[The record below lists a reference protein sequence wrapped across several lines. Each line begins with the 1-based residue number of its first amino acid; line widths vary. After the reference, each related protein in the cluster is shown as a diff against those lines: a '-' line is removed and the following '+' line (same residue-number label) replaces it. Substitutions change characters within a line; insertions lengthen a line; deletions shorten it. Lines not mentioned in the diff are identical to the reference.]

1 MGGSLLASKFEKILF
16 STEKGHNVYKKFTQ
30 NITLHLQT
38 KLGGAFIE
46 LNASGKILENKD
58 AEGLVLNE
66 MEQNIDKVN
75 LGKYIKSQRTRKGLT
90 QQELADKIG
99 VTDRAISNWENGRRL
114 PDLSLIKVVASEL
127 DISVAEL
134 LNGRKLNKEELEELK
149 ITINNLLEYNT
160 MEEIKKIKKSNS
172 AFTVSFVFIVL
183 AIVGNELNF
192 TSDIFNMEVA
202 SSYLLGSGVG
212 IGLIALLNNYLDL
225 CKQKNNLNKSNNN
238 LVLRLKKRANSNNN
252 KSR

>member
-1 MGGSLLASKFEKILF
+1 MSKVSKNLKRIR
-16 STEKGHNVYKKFTQ
+16 TEKK
-30 NITLHLQT
+30 
-38 KLGGAFIE
+38 
-46 LNASGKILENKD
+46 
-58 AEGLVLNE
+58 
-66 MEQNIDKVN
+66 
-75 LGKYIKSQRTRKGLT
+75 LT
-90 QQELADKIG
+90 QDALAEKLHI
-99 VTDRAISNWENGRRL
+99 TRQAISNWENGRRL

-149 ITINNLLEYNT
+149 ITIDNLLEYNNI
-160 MEEIKKIKKSNS
+160 EEIKRIKKSNS

-183 AIVGNELNF
+183 AIIANELNF
-192 TSDIFNMEVA
+192 TSDIFNLEVA

-225 CKQKNNLNKSNNN
+225 CKQKNNVNKANNN
-238 LVLRLKKRANSNNN
+238 LVLRLKKRANPNNN